1 MDAGPPSRLHSYLP
15 TTSER
20 CYMSNTSILRGWVDQ
35 PDNRGTFDIISS
47 CFLTIFLCTWTCLH
61 LNVPATKEGE
71 WRPILRKF
79 RWMMLT
85 ILGPEFAVAFAAGQR
100 ANAKRGLTTM
110 RGMGYSCWT
119 LRHSFYAN
127 MGGFVLQA
135 RDSTPFPIH
144 GLHLIYLLEKGYL
157 DLPEITSEEI
167 SDKSKANLLAKALV
181 CLQTG
186 WFMVQCFGRL
196 AGSLPLTTLELV
208 TISYVWC
215 TWNIYA
221 QWLRK
226 PLDVSAPTILR
237 PKASIAEILKADP
250 AASEQ
255 YRQTPLD
262 FVWDG
267 RVSWTLNVQ
276 PFFHFRVDPRERPMP
291 RILND
296 SLPWLN
302 SAVDSAVCVFVIVF
316 YGAIHMFGWNLIFPT
331 RTERIIW
338 RLSVLA
344 LLCTSA
350 AFCILELLKGIYRA
364 AYLLHINNK
373 KMTFKSV
380 YYVYA
385 NKIDNLGGARE
396 LPIHNKELDEGVVP
410 IWQMVFMV
418 PLGVLYLFSRLYII
432 VEALTSLRALPAG
445 AFQNA
450 QWTTFIPHL

>member
-1 MDAGPPSRLHSYLP
+1 
-15 TTSER
+15 
-20 CYMSNTSILRGWVDQ
+20 MSSTTSILHGWVDQ

-61 LNVPATKEGE
+61 LNVPATGEGE

-85 ILGPEFAVAFAAGQR
+85 ILGPEFTVAFAAGQR
-100 ANAKRGLTTM
+100 ANAKRTLHTM
-110 RGMGYSCWT
+110 RGMGYSEWT

-144 GLHLIYLLEKGYL
+144 GLHLIYLLKESYL
-157 DLPEITSEEI
+157 DLPEISSEEI
-167 SDKSKANLLAKALV
+167 SDKSSANLHSKALV

-186 WFMVQCFGRL
+186 WFVVQCFGRL
-196 AGSLPLTTLELV
+196 AGGLPLTTLELV

-221 QWLRK
+221 QWLKK
-226 PLDVSAPTILR
+226 PLDVVTPTILR
-237 PKASIAEILKADP
+237 SKASVAEILLKAGP
-250 AASEQ
+250 AAAEQ

-267 RVSWTLNVQ
+267 RISWTLNVQ
-276 PFFHFRVDPRERPMP
+276 PFFPFRVDPRERPMP

-296 SLPWLN
+296 SLPWLD
-302 SAVDSAVCVFVIVF
+302 SAVDVGVCVFVIVF

-338 RLSVLA
+338 RLSALA
-344 LLCTSA
+344 LLCTSGVL
-350 AFCILELLKGIYRA
+350 CIWDVLKGIFRA

-385 NKIDNLGGARE
+385 NKLENTVRARE
-396 LPIHNKELDEGVVP
+396 LPTYDKEFDQGVVST
-410 IWQMVFMV
+410 WQIIFMV
-418 PLGVLYLFSRLYII
+418 PLALLYLFSRLYTI
-432 VEALTSLRALPAG
+432 VEALTSLRALPSG
-445 AFQNA
+445 AFQNV
-450 QWTTFIPHL
+450 QWTTFISHL